1 MQVWSNKHESEDG
14 WMKVRARTGERGQR
28 LNKGVGCDNSSSG
41 RAAAA
46 AAAATTVETAAAAA
60 TTIVTVAATIK
71 TVVIALAITMP
82 PTSFL
87 FLIVSLSEFQQ
98 QRPSHG
104 ILPPF

>member
-14 WMKVRARTGERGQR
+14 WMKVRARTGERGQG

-46 AAAATTVETAAAAA
+46 ATTVATAAAAA

>member
-1 MQVWSNKHESEDG
+1 VWSNKHESEDG
-14 WMKVRARTGERGQR
+14 WMKVRARTGERGQG
-28 LNKGVGCDNSSSG
+28 LNKGVRCDNSSSG

-46 AAAATTVETAAAAA
+46 AATTVATAAAAV

-71 TVVIALAITMP
+71 TVVIALTITMP